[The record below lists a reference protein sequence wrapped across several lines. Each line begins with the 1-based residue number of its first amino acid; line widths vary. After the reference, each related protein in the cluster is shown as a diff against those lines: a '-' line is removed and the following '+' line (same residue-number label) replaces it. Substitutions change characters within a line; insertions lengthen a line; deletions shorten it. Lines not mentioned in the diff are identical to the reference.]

1 MNEAVSLPGTSE
13 RCGWRR
19 GWKTRAFLCR
29 KDTLGPSPCIP
40 GAFSF
45 AKIQKVT
52 GNQRTTLLVQNV
64 IIEEA
69 GNERPVTSHLSSSRE
84 QAD

>member
-1 MNEAVSLPGTSE
+1 MS
-13 RCGWRR
+13 
-19 GWKTRAFLCR
+19 LCR
-29 KDTLGPSPCIP
+29 KDTLRPSPRIP

-52 GNQRTTLLVQNV
+52 GNQRVTLLVQNV
-64 IIEEA
+64 LIEEA
-69 GNERPVTSHLSSSRE
+69 GNRRPATSHLSGSCE